1 MHFILNAIWSHKH
14 KKIDRLFQ
22 SIIKDNDHK
31 LKKLLPNNCECNC
44 NLRTVDSGNSN
55 QCLIKTKKFR
65 DSFIIPNSIKEAQ
78 EGVIDRIDLYLTQ
91 LYS

>member
-55 QCLIKTKKFR
+55 QCLKLKNLET
-65 DSFIIPNSIKEAQ
+65 
-78 EGVIDRIDLYLTQ
+78 VLLYLIQ
-91 LYS
+91 SKKHRKE